1 MKAAV
6 PGATTAAYFLQLHRE
21 RSLYMVFDMI
31 YY

>member
-6 PGATTAAYFLQLHRE
+6 PCAATAAYFLQLHRE
-21 RSLYMVFDMI
+21 RGLYMVSDMS

>member
-1 MKAAV
+1 MKAVV

-21 RSLYMVFDMI
+21 RGLYMVFDMI

>member
-6 PGATTAAYFLQLHRE
+6 PGAATAAYFLQLHRE
-21 RSLYMVFDMI
+21 RGLYMVSDMS